1 MRTALAW
8 LVFAGLAIAAFVHYG
23 AHLTKLTQMVAAQPQ
38 AAASTPAP
46 GQDSGKMTTM
56 AGSLAQWMQDGK
68 QAQAPDAAEDRP
80 AVKPHPSDHFAASPV
95 GTSSAIVRKTFAMSA
110 PARFSFEVP
119 AHAASPQLH
128 GTFRSFVRQD
138 GIQSSDESAD
148 VDLLLMNGEQFAGF
162 LRGQPADTVYSVDSS
177 HDQDVSL
184 GLPATMDHPV
194 QYYLVFRNSSSS
206 AAKKIVQADFHIDF

>member
-23 AHLTKLTQMVAAQPQ
+23 AHLTKLTQVVAAQQPQ
-38 AAASTPAP
+38 AASSTPAP
-46 GQDSGKMTTM
+46 GQDSGKMITM
-56 AGSLAQWMQDGK
+56 AGPPAQWMQNQKPD
-68 QAQAPDAAEDRP
+68 QAPEERR
-80 AVKPHPSDHFAASPV
+80 VGKPHPSDHIAASPV
-95 GTSSAIVRKTFAMSA
+95 GTSSAIIRKTFAVSA
-110 PARFSFEVP
+110 PAKFSFEVP
-119 AHAASPQLH
+119 AHGASPQLH
-128 GTFRSFVRQD
+128 GTFRSFVRQG

-206 AAKKIVQADFHIDF
+206 AAKKIVQADFRVDF